1 MGVCL
6 AFKGQALLVVGSH
19 SVLNFFHLVLN
30 SPGLAGMIETHC
42 RTKTRALGCAGSPRM
57 PPLEHE
63 LLVTLCDDAAEGGG
77 LRYFYCVTTYGCDR
91 L

>member
-1 MGVCL
+1 
-6 AFKGQALLVVGSH
+6 
-19 SVLNFFHLVLN
+19 
-30 SPGLAGMIETHC
+30 
-42 RTKTRALGCAGSPRM
+42 M